1 MKHVVIFAHPNAD
14 SVSGQIAQ
22 AYARAAAGLK
32 QEVLIRDLY
41 RLDFDPRLTAAETV
55 TPKGYEA
62 PADVVREREQLAGAD
77 VFAFVYPLW
86 FNAPPAMLKGYAD
99 RVFGMG
105 FGFES
110 DGRGGTSSLLDGKRL
125 ISFSTSGAPD
135 SWVRDTGALATL
147 ANGFDRHLAAVCGM
161 SVVDHVN
168 FGGVV
173 PGITKDAVADM
184 LATVEATVRKAFDP
198 AGSLVA

>member
-1 MKHVVIFAHPNAD
+1 MKHVVILAHPNPD
-14 SVSGQIAQ
+14 SVSNQIAQ
-22 AYARAAAGLK
+22 AYGEAVADLG

-41 RLDFDPRLTAAETV
+41 RQGFDPCLTVEETV
-55 TPKGYEA
+55 TLKSYAA
-62 PADVVREREQLAGAD
+62 PPDVARERGLLAGTD

-86 FNAPPAMLKGYAD
+86 FNAPPAMLKGYVD
-99 RVFGMG
+99 RVFSTG

-135 SWVRDTGALATL
+135 SWVSETGAVDTL
-147 ANGFDRHLAAVCGM
+147 TNAFDRHLAAVCGM

-173 PGITKDAVADM
+173 PGITKEAVADM
-184 LATVEATVRKAFDP
+184 LATVQATVRRTFDP
-198 AGSLVA
+198 AATSVV